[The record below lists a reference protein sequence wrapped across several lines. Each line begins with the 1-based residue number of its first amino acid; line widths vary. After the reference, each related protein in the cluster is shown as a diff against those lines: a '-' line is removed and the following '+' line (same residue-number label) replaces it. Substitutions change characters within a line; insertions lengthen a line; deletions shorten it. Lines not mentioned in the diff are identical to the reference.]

1 MDGRK
6 GQRVTRDRIGPLPLG
21 STGSVARPFRIV
33 GARSRLAESHVRADV
48 WVPSRLPPSEPC
60 VSVRLSTTNV
70 EDGVRNKQRET
81 EHDREDEGRPDIH
94 CSAPSGASPHLN
106 ASSGPVPRARPGAV
120 VNQFE
125 CRRNRHADQGQVLYW
140 FLFRFHGADD
150 VVDVRDGKE
159 AKHWRWMSFAA
170 VLAGVTG
177 FRRPMYQRL
186 SQEFNEHL

>member
-1 MDGRK
+1 MQVAVLCPELVL
-6 GQRVTRDRIGPLPLG
+6 GQWSISL
-21 STGSVARPFRIV
+21 
-33 GARSRLAESHVRADV
+33 
-48 WVPSRLPPSEPC
+48 
-60 VSVRLSTTNV
+60 
-70 EDGVRNKQRET
+70 K
-81 EHDREDEGRPDIH
+81 
-94 CSAPSGASPHLN
+94 
-106 ASSGPVPRARPGAV
+106 
-120 VNQFE
+120 